1 MGDRR
6 HVVALPLLLLAMEC
20 LKLIFFCSNQS
31 KTPVLFL
38 QVIAVHVLMTILLI
52 ASTTSLIMVG
62 VELFKADQA
71 HRDRCGEGKP
81 YDENNVF
88 LGFALVRYLTFS
100 LNLLFLPPWR
110 AEETISHSVLF
121 SDEWRH

>member
-1 MGDRR
+1 M
-6 HVVALPLLLLAMEC
+6 
-20 LKLIFFCSNQS
+20 
-31 KTPVLFL
+31 

-71 HRDRCGEGKP
+71 HRDKYGEGKP

-88 LGFALVRYLTFS
+88 LGFALVRYFTFS
-100 LNLLFLPPWR
+100 LDLLFLPPW
-110 AEETISHSVLF
+110 
-121 SDEWRH
+121 

>member
-1 MGDRR
+1 
-6 HVVALPLLLLAMEC
+6 
-20 LKLIFFCSNQS
+20 
-31 KTPVLFL
+31 
-38 QVIAVHVLMTILLI
+38 
-52 ASTTSLIMVG
+52 MVG

-71 HRDRCGEGKP
+71 HRDKYGEGKP

-110 AEETISHSVLF
+110 AEETI
-121 SDEWRH
+121 RHRVCFLTNGGTSESKGRVSGSELLPSPHPIPY

>member
-20 LKLIFFCSNQS
+20 LNQS

-71 HRDRCGEGKP
+71 HRDTVKANLTTKTM
-81 YDENNVF
+81 YS
-88 LGFALVRYLTFS
+88 LVS
-100 LNLLFLPPWR
+100 PWYV
-110 AEETISHSVLF
+110 I
-121 SDEWRH
+121 